1 MKKHVSQMTNAEQK
15 RLLNL
20 LMAVPYWK
28 AGEHCSHRLS
38 QRRGKLRDAR
48 DVVFNG
54 DLIEYHNKNG
64 SHRVLLRGSKVFR
77 GRVMCAVF
85 EIDTCKIITHYW
97 NDIDDNHNTIDMSA
111 YNKDLNILKLLCN

>member
-1 MKKHVSQMTNAEQK
+1 MTAAEQK

-28 AGEHCSHRLS
+28 AGEHCSRRLS
-38 QRRGKLRDAR
+38 QRKGKLRDAR

-54 DLIEYHNKNG
+54 DLIEYHYKNG
-64 SHRVLLRGSKVFR
+64 SHRVLLRGTQEFR
-77 GRVMCAVF
+77 GRVMCVVF

-97 NDIDDNHNTIDMSA
+97 NKVDDNHATIDMRA
-111 YNKDLNILKLLCN
+111 YNKDLNILEMLRN